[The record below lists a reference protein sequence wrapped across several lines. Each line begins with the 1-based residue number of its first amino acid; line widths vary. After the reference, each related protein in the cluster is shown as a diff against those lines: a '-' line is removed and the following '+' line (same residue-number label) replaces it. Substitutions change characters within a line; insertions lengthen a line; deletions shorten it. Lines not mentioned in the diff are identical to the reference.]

1 MHSYNHLID
10 VALSDEVIKK
20 SVHKLSLKRKK
31 YRKSR
36 KYASN
41 EERTC
46 ELVPSWIINYHNDNH
61 TPKII
66 EDGITHKVR
75 TIIVPTFKELVVQ
88 HCVVQALQP
97 MFMRGMYE
105 HTYASIPNRGSHKA
119 KKYIERWIA
128 KDKKNCKYVLKMDIR
143 HFFDTI
149 PHDILKEM
157 LAKKIHDK
165 AMLHLLFEIIDVTDE
180 GLPLGFYTSQWLS
193 NWYLQGLDHYIKE
206 DLKAVYYVRYM
217 DDMVIFGS
225 NKKELHKMRV
235 MIEKYL
241 NNILGLSL
249 KGNWQV
255 YRFDYIKNNKHY
267 GRDLDFMGFRFFRNK
282 TILRKSILRRLKR
295 KVQKI
300 RKKFKPTI
308 YDIRQLLS
316 YNGWLKA
323 TDTYWMYLDYIKP
336 YVDFKKLKKRISNY
350 DKRNKKEVIV

>member
-1 MHSYNHLID
+1 
-10 VALSDEVIKK
+10 
-20 SVHKLSLKRKK
+20 
-31 YRKSR
+31 
-36 KYASN
+36 
-41 EERTC
+41 
-46 ELVPSWIINYHNDNH
+46 
-61 TPKII
+61 
-66 EDGITHKVR
+66 
-75 TIIVPTFKELVVQ
+75 
-88 HCVVQALQP
+88 
-97 MFMRGMYE
+97 
-105 HTYASIPNRGSHKA
+105 
-119 KKYIERWIA
+119 
-128 KDKKNCKYVLKMDIR
+128 MDIR

-165 AMLHLLFEIIDVTDE
+165 AMLNLLFEIIDITDE

-225 NKKELHKMRV
+225 NKRELHKMRV
-235 MIEKYL
+235 LIEEYL
-241 NNILGLSL
+241 NNKLGLNL

-255 YRFDYIKNNKHY
+255 YRFDYVKNKKHY

-300 RKKFKPTI
+300 RKKFKPTM

-323 TDTYWMYLDYIKP
+323 TDTYWMYLDYVKP
-336 YVDFKKLKKRISNY
+336 YVDFKKLKRRISNY
-350 DKRNKKEVIV
+350 DKRSKEVTV

>member
-20 SVHKLSLKRKK
+20 SVHKVSLKRKK

-66 EDGITHKVR
+66 EDGITHKIR

-97 MFMRGMYE
+97 MFKRGMYE

-128 KDKKNCKYVLKMDIR
+128 KDKRNCKYVLKMDIR

-165 AMLHLLFEIIDVTDE
+165 AMLNLLFEIIDVTE
-180 GLPLGFYTSQWLS
+180 VGLPLGFYTSQWLS

-225 NKKELHKMRV
+225 NKRELHNMRV
-235 MIEKYL
+235 LIEEYL
-241 NNILGLSL
+241 NNKLGLNL

-255 YRFDYIKNNKHY
+255 YRFDYVKNKKHY

-300 RKKFKPTI
+300 RKKSKPTI

-350 DKRNKKEVIV
+350 DKRSKEVTV